1 MIIATLAIF
10 QAWICVAVG
19 IGKFLH
25 GLGVRNIFNTKL
37 PGLGAWL
44 VFGWLFHF
52 VTVAGCCCNGVKSA
66 HRETN

>member
-1 MIIATLAIF
+1 M
-10 QAWICVAVG
+10 AVG
-19 IGKFLH
+19 IGKFLN